1 MRPPTECR
9 WSFPTHDQ
17 WNPNDDIVALGAD
30 LEPDTLLYA
39 YAHGMFPMFI
49 DKKYKQLGW
58 WSPPMRGIIPLEGF
72 RYSRST
78 RKSARAFRCTVNTAF
93 EQVMIACATEHTEG
107 NWIDGHFMKA
117 YTELHALG
125 HAHSVEVWNHDG
137 ELVGGVYG
145 VRINKFFAGESMF
158 HRATDASKVALKF
171 LVDLMVLEGMSLFDT
186 QWLTEHL
193 ETLGAIEIPRDTYRE
208 LLAEA
213 IAE

>member
-1 MRPPTECR
+1 
-9 WSFPTHDQ
+9 
-17 WNPNDDIVALGAD
+17 
-30 LEPDTLLYA
+30 
-39 YAHGMFPMFI
+39 
-49 DKKYKQLGW
+49 
-58 WSPPMRGIIPLEGF
+58 MRGIIPLEGF
-72 RYSRST
+72 RCSRST
-78 RKSARAFRCTVNTAF
+78 RKNARAFRCTVNTAF

-117 YTELHALG
+117 YTELHAMG
-125 HAHSVEVWNHDG
+125 HAHSVEVWNHNG

-171 LVDLMVLEGMSLFDT
+171 LVDLMVLDGMSLFDT